1 MPMSSLI
8 ATVGSKREVFQG
20 RAKHTSGG
28 LVKNDLKRSAS
39 SGKIVSKKAS
49 AAAKKNHN
57 LGKLEGDITSL
68 RK

>member
-1 MPMSSLI
+1 MPNSPFI
-8 ATVGSKREVFQG
+8 ATVGSKRQVFQG

-28 LVKNDLKRSAS
+28 LVKSDLKRSSS

-57 LGKLEGDITSL
+57 LGSHEGDISSL